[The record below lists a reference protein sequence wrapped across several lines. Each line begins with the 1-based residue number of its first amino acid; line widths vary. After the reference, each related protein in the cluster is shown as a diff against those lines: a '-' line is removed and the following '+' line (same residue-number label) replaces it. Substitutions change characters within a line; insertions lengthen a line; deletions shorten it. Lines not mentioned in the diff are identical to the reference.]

1 MTKHQF
7 NSSRGGDWN
16 CSLILLVFLI
26 ARSSTIVAA
35 QEDST
40 KKTIDANAKPI
51 PAQTAAEGLSPA
63 ELVRAMSLTSR
74 AFRASAKRI
83 EPSLVTIESYGGVSA
98 IQGRIGGIRSQ
109 GEGNTTGVMIS
120 PDGFILTSTF
130 NFIQQPPVISVITSD
145 GKRRFA
151 KLLGRDDTRKICLLK
166 IDNVSEM
173 PVPELVDE
181 ADIVVGQWAMSIGV
195 GYGDTSPALSI
206 GIISAKNRIGGR
218 AIQTDANIS
227 PANYGGPLID
237 SQGRMLGICVPM
249 NPQSQ
254 AIGAGVEWYDSG
266 IGFAIPIANSDRLIE
281 RLKSGDRILP
291 AFLGIQSTAN
301 PAGDGLFISRV
312 VQKTAA
318 SDAGLEVEDILLEV
332 NGESVNDMLRLR
344 QILNKFESGDSVELT
359 VLRNKTGEKDK
370 LKISL
375 GVPPR
380 PKGEEE
386 QLEPPKIR

>member
-1 MTKHQF
+1 MNEKQM
-7 NSSRGGDWN
+7 NPD
-16 CSLILLVFLI
+16 LLSWFTIYVIRFGVFLTALIPLI
-26 ARSSTIVAA
+26 AVAQNSEHHPGNQA
-35 QEDST
+35 ADGTELEQE
-40 KKTIDANAKPI
+40 
-51 PAQTAAEGLSPA
+51 LSQE
-63 ELVRAMSLTSR
+63 ELFRAMTLTSR
-74 AFRASAKRI
+74 KFREAAKRI

-120 PDGFILTSTF
+120 SDGYILTSTF

-151 KLLGRDDTRKICLLK
+151 KPLGRDDTRKICLLK
-166 IDNVSEM
+166 IEDVQDM
-173 PVPELVDE
+173 PVPEMVDE
-181 ADIVVGQWAMSIGV
+181 ADIVVGQWAVSLGV
-195 GYGDTSPALSI
+195 GYGDTSPALSM

-237 SQGRMLGICVPM
+237 IQGRMLGICVPM

-266 IGFAIPIANSDRLIE
+266 IGFAIPLANAGKLID
-281 RLKSGDRILP
+281 RLKSGERILP
-291 AFLGIQSTAN
+291 PFLGIQSTAN
-301 PAGDGLFISRV
+301 PEGDGLFISRV
-312 VQKTAA
+312 VQNTAA
-318 SDAGLEVEDILLEV
+318 SEAGLQREDILLAVDGNEV
-332 NGESVNDMLRLR
+332 NDLLRLR
-344 QILNKFESGDSVELT
+344 QVLNKLESGDTVEIK
-359 VLRNKTGEKDK
+359 VRRGETGETEQ
-370 LKISL
+370 LKILL
-375 GVPPR
+375 GVPPK